1 MDSHLLEKYN
11 FWMFNYV
18 FMSTESLNRT
28 SRIENSNIDLES
40 INEDK
45 THKKVNI
52 DVLKRRVLE
61 QNKKEKFQS
70 RIIVGVFF
78 VSLGIIGYLVG

>member
-1 MDSHLLEKYN
+1 
-11 FWMFNYV
+11 MFNSF

-28 SRIENSNIDLES
+28 SRIENSNIDLET
-40 INEDK
+40 INENK
-45 THKKVNI
+45 TQKKVNI

>member
-1 MDSHLLEKYN
+1 
-11 FWMFNYV
+11 MFNSF

-28 SRIENSNIDLES
+28 SRIENSNIDSES
-40 INEDK
+40 INENK

>member
-1 MDSHLLEKYN
+1 
-11 FWMFNYV
+11 MFNSF

-28 SRIENSNIDLES
+28 SRIENSNIDLEA
-40 INEDK
+40 INENK
-45 THKKVNI
+45 TQKKVNI

>member
-1 MDSHLLEKYN
+1 
-11 FWMFNYV
+11 
-18 FMSTESLNRT
+18 MSTESLNRT
-28 SRIENSNIDLES
+28 SRIENSNIDLEA
-40 INEDK
+40 INENK
-45 THKKVNI
+45 TQKKVNI

>member
-1 MDSHLLEKYN
+1 
-11 FWMFNYV
+11 
-18 FMSTESLNRT
+18 MSTESLNRT

-40 INEDK
+40 INENK

>member
-1 MDSHLLEKYN
+1 
-11 FWMFNYV
+11 WMFNSF

-40 INEDK
+40 INENK

>member
-1 MDSHLLEKYN
+1 
-11 FWMFNYV
+11 
-18 FMSTESLNRT
+18 MSTESLNRT
-28 SRIENSNIDLES
+28 SRIENSNIDSES
-40 INEDK
+40 INENK